1 MKRNILLFGFSLL
14 LTAFVFSTNYAK
26 EKKDL
31 KVLTVTNAQAM
42 PNPNQFPVPLL
53 CTGNQSYF
61 TFCIV
66 GGIGCIATS
75 CPGGGEN

>member
-31 KVLTVTNAQAM
+31 KVLTVTDAQAM
-42 PNPNQFPVPLL
+42 LVPDKFPAPFL
-53 CTGNQSYF
+53 CAGGMSYK
-61 TFCIV
+61 TYCA
-66 GGIGCIATS
+66 GEGLGCIPTS